1 VLPQI
6 AGAIVTQGPLVFL
19 GLLSSPLDAATY
31 SILLRIGTP
40 IQQLQ
45 QLFLVQVWPAITEAL
60 HRGDVVWLR
69 KALPRVFKLNLFF
82 GASSAIIISIAVE
95 LLFPALARNRSIQPT
110 HAVVLLYAASVGIMC
125 VVQGLAYIGNGLSRL
140 AMQNWLALVSIVFA
154 FTALPAVAAA
164 RGTAG
169 TIGAFIALNCL
180 FSVPL
185 LYHEYRSFLRQRL
198 ARVGWPAPGPDPR
211 RPATGCPPL

>member
-1 VLPQI
+1 M
-6 AGAIVTQGPLVFL
+6 TQGALELTAVFL

-40 IQQLQ
+40 VQQLQ

-60 HRGDVVWLR
+60 HRGDIAWLR
-69 KALPRVFKLNLFF
+69 KALPRVFKLNIIF
-82 GASSAIIISIAVE
+82 GASSAVVISVAVVG
-95 LLFPALARNRSIQPT
+95 LFPALAKNRSIQPT
-110 HAVVLLYAASVGIMC
+110 TTVILLYSASVGIMC

-140 AMQNWLALVSIVFA
+140 AMQNWLALVSLVFA
-154 FTALPAVAAA
+154 FTALPAVAAS

-169 TIGAFIALNCL
+169 TLGAFIALNCL

-185 LYHEYRSFLRQRL
+185 LYHEYRSFLRQQR
-198 ARVGWPAPGPDPR
+198 APDEGSALSPGSR
-211 RPATGCPPL
+211 ATECRSL